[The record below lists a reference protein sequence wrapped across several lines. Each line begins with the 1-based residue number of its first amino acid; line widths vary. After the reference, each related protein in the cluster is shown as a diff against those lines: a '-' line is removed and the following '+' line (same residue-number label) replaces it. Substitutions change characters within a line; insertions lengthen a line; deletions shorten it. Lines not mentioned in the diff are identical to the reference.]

1 MVGRNQWIKA
11 VNHRPSGAGCVSAST
26 RDNINTGQQP
36 VRRCPTKRRMVSTS
50 LFVLHSRP
58 QKFMDHLLYVLF
70 VLSHLVTYT
79 LTINASTTAA
89 TSQNISATPADV
101 MNTSSATHQVITS
114 GSGTENL
121 TNTTTTTTMSP
132 PATATANNI
141 TVTYTLTIN
150 ASTTAAT
157 SQNISATPADVMN
170 TSSATHQVITSGSG
184 TENLTNTTTTT
195 TMSPPATAT
204 ANNITVTYT
213 LTINASTTAATS
225 QNISATPADVM
236 NTSSATHQV
245 ITSGS
250 GTENLTN
257 TTTTTTMSP
266 PATATANNITAPWP
280 VHCSFSQN
288 CHSDSVYYWM
298 TVNVEVN
305 GSESNESD
313 ISAWLQN
320 LFQNQNE
327 CSPAFPTVRPLKI
340 NTTSTSETKKDT
352 AINGVSTSDPVT
364 ASVTQNISSFTTNL
378 FYNGTLGNSS
388 VSNGTESTNV
398 FKDIKVMCAN
408 KSAIRQTTCTVLLQL
423 THPTNTCCI
432 IQTVS
437 TVPDKSSIQAYVVG
451 DSVEQVVKGICHSVA
466 VNPGPPVGSFEKCNG
481 SLSPNIHCN
490 STDTVNVS
498 CGNSET
504 VYVSLY
510 IGDQMNCTFENQPNT
525 CNCISYCSST
535 AAYYSLDIGTTDF
548 GFNMTQILTNPTCN
562 ITSFDCQA
570 LKNISQI
577 YENYTVTCDI
587 RCTIIVKLRKAIDV
601 CLLSSALRSAFKNQS
616 IIVHDGT
623 VTRVAICSWENSTN
637 ADLLQPNILPVS
649 DLLFD
654 LCTVGKVKIVS
665 NYCKNGTII
674 AVPLIEKCDMPVN
687 SANVTNTTGSSSSAE
702 ATAEDLLNLSRNASS
717 LNFIQIQQV
726 VSLLESLISGPTVS
740 LALGNMSINIVS
752 NLINAPPNMLASIST
767 RIIGIVDTVGL
778 KLVVQGQSQ
787 SILSPSVALAVKR
800 VDGALFPETTF
811 TITGPFDLQIGPRL
825 NRTDSSSPQGS
836 ITLPASLTAN
846 LTPQQQQLASRVQ
859 FNFYQ
864 KTTLFQDKALNPNIS
879 QLISGVLASSVAN
892 LSISNLTDQIVFTL
906 KNTEIVECP
915 HGNCSRSCVFWKF
928 NLNDG
933 SGGWSSKGCIVLN
946 QSQAETICGCNHL
959 TSFGVLL
966 DLSREGINN
975 RLQDNILTFITCIG
989 CGISAIFLS
998 ITLMTYLA
1006 FETLRKD
1013 MPSKILIHLCLALLL
1028 LNLTFLLDAWLA
1040 LYPNVVGLCISTAF
1054 FLHYFLLASFS
1065 WMAMEAVHMYLA
1077 LVKVFNTY
1085 ISLFIVKLGLAGW
1098 GIPLI
1103 VVIIVIAI
1111 DKNNYGMVSY
1121 GKFEDGTTDQ
1131 FCWLKNDI
1139 AFYVAVVA
1147 YFCIVFLLSLSM
1159 FIVVMVQ
1166 LCRIKRQNPHNLQH
1180 RRVLQDLR
1188 SVAGLSVLLG
1198 LTWGFAF
1205 FAWDAVNLPFMYLFA
1220 IFNSLQGFFIF
1231 VFHCAVKE
1239 NVRRQWKIHFCCGK
1253 LRLVENS
1260 DWSHSATQ
1268 RTKKSTIN
1276 RLTSSFRSAKLS
1288 KSNNSSSSFLVNDS
1302 SGSDRS
1308 MGIGSPLDDR
1318 AITEQENPSLDVVL
1332 NEINHKYW
1340 SQKSI

>member
-1 MVGRNQWIKA
+1 M
-11 VNHRPSGAGCVSAST
+11 SAST
-26 RDNINTGQQP
+26 RDNINTGQQT
-36 VRRCPTKRRMVSTS
+36 VRRCPTTRRMVSTS

-79 LTINASTTAA
+79 LTINANTTAA

-101 MNTSSATHQVITS
+101 MGTSSATHQVITS

-157 SQNISATPADVMN
+157 SQNISATPADVMD

-184 TENLTNTTTTT
+184 TENLTNTTTT
-195 TMSPPATAT
+195 
-204 ANNITVTYT
+204 I
-213 LTINASTTAATS
+213 
-225 QNISATPADVM
+225 
-236 NTSSATHQV
+236 
-245 ITSGS
+245 
-250 GTENLTN
+250 
-257 TTTTTTMSP
+257 TMSP

-313 ISAWLQN
+313 ISAWLQT

-340 NTTSTSETKKDT
+340 NTTSPNETINDT
-352 AINGVSTSDPVT
+352 AINRASTSDPVT

-388 VSNGTESTNV
+388 LSNGTESTNM

-451 DSVEQVVKGICHSVA
+451 DSVEQVVKGICHSAA
-466 VNPGPPVGSFEKCNG
+466 VNPGPPIGSFEKCNG
-481 SLSPNIHCN
+481 SLSPDIHCN
-490 STDTVNVS
+490 SSDTVNVS
-498 CGNSET
+498 CSGNGET

-510 IGDQMNCTFENQPNT
+510 IPDQMNCTFENQPNT
-525 CNCISYCSST
+525 CNCSSYCSST

-562 ITSFDCQA
+562 ITNFDCQA

-587 RCTIIVKLRKAIDV
+587 RCTVIVKLRKAIDV
-601 CLLSSALRSAFKNQS
+601 CLLSSALRSAFQNQS
-616 IIVHDGT
+616 TIVHDGT

-665 NYCKNGTII
+665 NYCKNGTNI
-674 AVPLIEKCDMPVN
+674 AVPLIEKCDIPVN
-687 SANVTNTTGSSSSAE
+687 SATTSMPPANTNVTNTTGSSSSAE
-702 ATAEDLLNLSRNASS
+702 ATAESLLNLSRNASS

-752 NLINAPPNMLASIST
+752 NLINAPPNMLASISN

-787 SILSPSVALAVKR
+787 SILSPSVALAVKL

-825 NRTDSSSPQGS
+825 KRTESSSPQGS

-879 QLISGVLASSVAN
+879 RLISGVLASSVAN

-1013 MPSKILIHLCLALLL
+1013 MPSKIVIHLCLALLL

-1111 DKNNYGMVSY
+1111 DENNYGLVSY

-1147 YFCIVFLLSLSM
+1147 YFCVVFLLSLSM

-1318 AITEQENPSLDVVL
+1318 AITEPENPSLDVVL
-1332 NEINHKYW
+1332 NEINHRYW